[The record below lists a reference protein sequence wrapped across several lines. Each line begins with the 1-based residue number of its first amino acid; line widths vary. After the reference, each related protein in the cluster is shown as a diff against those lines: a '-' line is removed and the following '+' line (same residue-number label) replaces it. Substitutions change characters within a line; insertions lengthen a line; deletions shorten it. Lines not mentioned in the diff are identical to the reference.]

1 MKKIL
6 TIVGARPQIIKSSA
20 INRAI
25 NDFYSSQLEEK
36 IIHTGQHYDENMS
49 AVFFD
54 EMQIPQP
61 HYNLNVG
68 SGAHGEQTAKM
79 MTGIEE
85 ILMQE
90 KPDAL
95 LVYGDT
101 NSTLAGAIAASK
113 IHIPLIHVE
122 AGLRSFQKKMPEEVN
137 RIMADHV
144 STLLFTPTVTGL
156 NNLKNE
162 GFDITT
168 NHKADMDHPLV
179 YHCGDIMFDNSLHF
193 QKVSEAKAKV
203 LQNAV
208 WDLNHFALLTIH
220 RDNNTDHPE
229 HLKAIFTALLK
240 VIEETDLD
248 LVFPIHPRTKLK
260 IEQSLDE
267 VTKAKFKSTAK
278 FHFIDPVGFLD
289 MIALESKAKIVLT
302 DSGGVQKEAYFFKKP
317 CVIFRKETEWVEMVN
332 NGNAILAGNDPQLI
346 IEATQKLLNKTD
358 FTYPDF
364 FGDGKAAKF
373 ICEKIIENL

>member
-25 NDFYSSQLEEK
+25 KSHFGNQLEEK
-36 IIHTGQHYDENMS
+36 IVHTGQHYDENMS

-68 SGAHGEQTAKM
+68 SGHHGAQTAKM
-79 MTGIEE
+79 LAGIEE
-85 ILMQE
+85 ILLLE

-101 NSTLAGAIAASK
+101 NSTVAGALAAAK
-113 IHIPLIHVE
+113 LHIPLIHVE
-122 AGLRSFQKKMPEEVN
+122 AGLRSFQKKMPEEIN

-144 STLLFTPTVTGL
+144 STLLFTPTETGL
-156 NNLKNE
+156 YNLKKE
-162 GFDITT
+162 GFDVTT
-168 NHKADMDHPLV
+168 DHKAAMDHPLV
-179 YHCGDIMFDNSLHF
+179 FHCGDIMYDNSLYF
-193 QKVSEAKAKV
+193 EKVAKNKASV
-203 LQNAV
+203 LQNAT
-208 WDLNHFALLTIH
+208 WNLNHFALVTIH

-229 HLKAIFTALLK
+229 HLKQIFSALLK
-240 VIEETDLD
+240 VIEETNLA
-248 LVFPIHPRTKLK
+248 LVFPVHPRTKLK
-260 IEQSLDE
+260 IEQSLDSE
-267 VTKAKFKSTAK
+267 LKLKLSNESR

-289 MIALESKAKIVLT
+289 MIALESNAKIVLT

-317 CVIFRKETEWVEMVN
+317 CVIFRKETEWVEMVQ
-332 NGNAILAGNDPQLI
+332 NGNAKLAGNDPTLI
-346 IEATQKLLNKTD
+346 VSETIALLKKTD

-364 FGDGKAAKF
+364 FGNGEAAKF
-373 ICEKIIENL
+373 ICEKILANI